1 MILRMR
7 ITNKPKFDRNIN
19 DISKKTL
26 RNIRSAVRIS
36 ANDVRNEAIT
46 SITSNPRS
54 GGETTR
60 YNPKRTIRI
69 SKEGDPPASDTG
81 FLASNIH
88 LVMDGD
94 QLGASVESRA
104 EYSSF
109 LEFGTRK
116 MRARPFMQPAL
127 EKGKRKYKQLF
138 RKAVKDGI

>member
-1 MILRMR
+1 MTLRMR
-7 ITNKPKFDRNIN
+7 ITNKPNFDRNLN

-26 RNIRSAVRIS
+26 RNLQRAVRIS
-36 ANDVRNEAIT
+36 ANDVRNEAID

>member
-1 MILRMR
+1 MTLRMR

-109 LEFGTRK
+109 LEF
-116 MRARPFMQPAL
+116 
-127 EKGKRKYKQLF
+127 E
-138 RKAVKDGI
+138 

>member
-1 MILRMR
+1 MTLRMR
-7 ITNKPKFDRNIN
+7 ITNKPNFDRNIN

-26 RNIRSAVRIS
+26 RNLQRAVRIS

-46 SITSNPRS
+46 SINSNPRA

-127 EKGKRKYKQLF
+127 EKGRRKYKQLF